1 MIMKTSTIIEVYQL
15 LNNAKL
21 TKMEAKE
28 KFQVIKI
35 MRAMK
40 PVAEEWDSFIKTMDE
55 KLKDDNH
62 EEMLAKAQ
70 RWQKEGEKTTLSLDE
85 RMEVNE
91 YFGKLERER
100 RELIAPEQSKEVD
113 VSFDKLTEEAFEHLI
128 DSNDFVVY
136 QIMSLQDLVG

>member
-1 MIMKTSTIIEVYQL
+1 MKTSTIIEVYQL

-55 KLKDDNH
+55 KLRDDNH

-70 RWQKEGEKTTLSLDE
+70 QWQKEGEKTTLSLDE
-85 RMEVNE
+85 RMAVNE
-91 YFGKLERER
+91 YFGKLDKER
-100 RELIAPEQSKEVD
+100 RELIASEQSKEANVL
-113 VSFDKLTEEAFEHLI
+113 FDKLTEEAFERLM
-128 DSNDFVVY
+128 DSNDFNVG
-136 QIMSLQDLVG
+136 QILALQEAICQ